1 MGVLLALVLGA
12 WLVQTGEIH
21 LVGLL
26 LAGLLALRL
35 GLLALE
41 GAFHLTRAWHP
52 SAALLFWI
60 AVIGS
65 GFALVAPL
73 TAP

>member
-1 MGVLLALVLGA
+1 MGVLIAFVLGV

-35 GLLALE
+35 GLLAAE
-41 GAFHLTRAWHP
+41 GAFHLTRAWDP
-52 SAALLFWI
+52 RAALLFWI
-60 AVIGS
+60 AAGM
-65 GFALVAPL
+65 GGALAIAEAVPS
-73 TAP
+73 